1 MLKHVVNQLWKI
13 MFDGCSPFTFV
24 AVFSLKPLCTFTIV
38 AAAGT
43 RLAFTSVFTRV
54 LVTQVCYKTDL
65 PGSY

>member
-13 MFDGCSPFTFV
+13 IFDGRSSFTFV

-38 AAAGT
+38 AAAST

-54 LVTQVCYKTDL
+54 LVTQVCYKIDV